1 MSANQPEQAVEQQFL
16 QHVQQSLAVGQMERL
31 VLSKY
36 KGEVA
41 DLERITI
48 RPVILKQESMLSFV
62 YRFKT
67 RDVTKNFTIAEGLQQ
82 IIQKV
87 THGFKH
93 ATLKTISDE
102 YQLMFS
108 KKGKAV
114 LNHQTHQVS
123 QAAQLQVDAQHDRDK
138 QRFVDVTSQFL
149 QVLKVTNQQA
159 QVIPAMARKWKQINK
174 FVEIFS
180 GAVQQ
185 AGLQDQS
192 ALHVVDF
199 GSGKGYLTFAV
210 HDYLT
215 RQLHKTAHVTGVEL
229 RDELVKLCNQASMA
243 CDMTGLDFY
252 QGDVRSFQPERVDV
266 MIALHACDIATDYAL
281 HTGIRLN
288 ASVIMCAPCCHKQIR
303 PQLHMPQVLK
313 PMLQYGVHL
322 GQEAEMLTDSL
333 RALLLEANGYETKV
347 FEFVALEH
355 TSKNKMI
362 LAVKK
367 AKSVA
372 KQQEILQQIIQIKQF
387 YGINEH
393 CLEQLLAEQK

>member
-1 MSANQPEQAVEQQFL
+1 MSSDLSVPAIEQLLQYLQQG
-16 QHVQQSLAVGQMERL
+16 LAQAQFERL

-48 RPVILKQESMLSFV
+48 RAVELKQQAMLSFV
-62 YRFKT
+62 YRYKT
-67 RDVTKNFTIAEGLQQ
+67 RDITKNYDLAEG
-82 IIQKV
+82 IQRIAQEIEQ
-87 THGFKH
+87 GFQH
-93 ATLKTISDE
+93 ATLRLLADE
-102 YQLMFS
+102 YQLMLS

-114 LNHQTHQVS
+114 IHHQAIQVVEANATTH
-123 QAAQLQVDAQHDRDK
+123 QHDRDK

-149 QVLKVTNQQA
+149 HALKVTDKQA
-159 QVIPAMARKWKQINK
+159 TVIPAMARKWKQINK

-185 AGLQDQS
+185 AGLDQQAS
-192 ALHVVDF
+192 LHVVDF

-210 HDYLT
+210 HDYVT
-215 RQLHKTAHVTGVEL
+215 KQLNKTALVTGVEL
-229 RDELVKLCNQASMA
+229 RDELVKLCNQASQQ
-243 CDMTGLDFY
+243 CDMTGLDFF
-252 QGDVRSFQPERVDV
+252 QGDVRSFQPANVDV

-281 HTGIRLN
+281 HTGIRLG

-333 RALLLEANGYETKV
+333 RALLLEAHGYETKV

-367 AKSVA
+367 AKSAA
-372 KQQEILQQIIQIKQF
+372 KRQEILDQIAQIKQF
-387 YGINEH
+387 YGIQEH
-393 CLEQLLAEQK
+393 CLETLLAG